1 MLGAREFRSWALR
14 RRRLWRVSGTSME
27 PQYHEGDYVILESVP
42 AAMLA
47 VGDVVVTRHPFK
59 NLDVIKTIDEID
71 DAYLELRS
79 PQGQDSRQFGRV
91 PIGTVRGRV
100 SVNLN
105 RLVR

>member
-1 MLGAREFRSWALR
+1 
-14 RRRLWRVSGTSME
+14 ME

-42 AAMLA
+42 SAMLA

-59 NLDVIKTIDEID
+59 NLDVIKTIGEID

-79 PQGQDSRQFGRV
+79 PQGHDSRQFGRV